1 MHQARLPARPIECLD
16 RRAIKEVR
24 MNHPDR
30 TKVQAAITPEIVCR
44 TLLDLVDIRSPTG
57 EEAGVAEYIVT
68 RLRRS
73 GLHAD
78 LQLVEAGRPNAM
90 AHLPGNGDGT
100 NLLFTGHMD
109 TSYSGDEEHLVGEGF
124 RPKGILRDG
133 WVWGLGANNMKSGLA
148 GLIVAMEVIAQS
160 GMMLRGDLS
169 FGAVVGEIEKA
180 PAEEFQGSEYSGYGV
195 GTKHLVSHGVTAD
208 CALLAEPTALRICTA
223 NMGCLWA
230 RITVKGS
237 VAHSALT
244 NKPGTVNAI
253 DIARALCN
261 DLDVWEKQFREI
273 HVHMG
278 EHANVT
284 LACIRGGSPWRLS
297 RNPHEASVYLDI
309 RTVPGQSS
317 EDVKRNLRAV
327 LRAFAQ
333 RQGIREP
340 ALTFSVTDPP
350 LQIDESLPVVA
361 ALKEAQRSVM
371 GETTNPFLRR
381 PGSDAVHLT
390 AYGVPCVQFGPGGRL
405 HPDAQGRSMHEV
417 GDHVLL
423 DDVVLAARIYA
434 ETALNICNQPT
445 KSAAAG

>member
-1 MHQARLPARPIECLD
+1 MS
-16 RRAIKEVR
+16 
-24 MNHPDR
+24 HPDR
-30 TKVQAAITPEIVCR
+30 AKVQSAITPEIVCR

-57 EEAGVAEYIVT
+57 EEAGMAEYIVG

-73 GLHAD
+73 GLDAD
-78 LQLVEAGRPNAM
+78 LQLVETDRPNAV
-90 AHLPGNGDGT
+90 AHLRGEGTGT

-109 TSYSGDEEHLVGEGF
+109 TSYSGDEPYLVGEGF
-124 RPKGILRDG
+124 QPKGIFREG

-148 GLIVAMEVIAQS
+148 GLIVAIEAIAQS
-160 GMMLRGDLS
+160 GAVLKGDLS
-169 FGAVVGEIEKA
+169 LGAVVGEIEKA
-180 PAEEFQGSEYSGYGV
+180 PAEEFQGPEYSGYGI

-208 CALLAEPTALRICTA
+208 FALLAEPTALRICTA

-230 RITVKGS
+230 RITVSGS

-244 NKPGTVNAI
+244 NKAGTVNAI
-253 DIARALCN
+253 DVARALCN
-261 DLDVWEKQFREI
+261 DLEAWAKQFKET

-278 EHANVT
+278 EQANVT
-284 LACIRGGSPWRLS
+284 LACIRAGAPWRLS

-317 EDVKRNLRAV
+317 EDVKRELRGV
-327 LRAFAQ
+327 LRAFAE

-340 ALTFSVTDPP
+340 TLTFSVTDPP
-350 LQIDESLPVVA
+350 LQIDENLPVVS
-361 ALKEAQRSVM
+361 ALKDAQRTVM
-371 GETTNPFLRR
+371 GESTKPFLRR

-405 HPDAQGRSMHEV
+405 HPDAKGRSMHEV

-434 ETALNICNQPT
+434 ETALNVCNQPAR
-445 KSAAAG
+445 SAAAG

>member
-1 MHQARLPARPIECLD
+1 MS
-16 RRAIKEVR
+16 
-24 MNHPDR
+24 HPDR
-30 TKVQAAITPEIVCR
+30 AKVQSAITPEIVCR

-57 EEAGVAEYIVT
+57 EEAGMAEYIVG

-73 GLHAD
+73 GLDAD
-78 LQLVEAGRPNAM
+78 LQLVETDRPNAV
-90 AHLPGNGDGT
+90 AHLRGEGTGT

-109 TSYSGDEEHLVGEGF
+109 TSYSGDEPYLVGEGF
-124 RPKGILRDG
+124 QPKGIFREG

-148 GLIVAMEVIAQS
+148 GLIVAIEAIAQS
-160 GMMLRGDLS
+160 GAVLKGDLS
-169 FGAVVGEIEKA
+169 LGAVVGEIEKA
-180 PAEEFQGSEYSGYGV
+180 PAEEFQGPEYSGYGI

-208 CALLAEPTALRICTA
+208 FALLAEPTALRICTA

-230 RITVKGS
+230 RITVSGS

-244 NKPGTVNAI
+244 NKAGTVNAI
-253 DIARALCN
+253 DVARALCN
-261 DLDVWEKQFREI
+261 DLEAWAKQFKET

-278 EHANVT
+278 EQANVT
-284 LACIRGGSPWRLS
+284 LACIRAGAPWRLS

-317 EDVKRNLRAV
+317 EDVKRELRGV
-327 LRAFAQ
+327 LRAFAE

-340 ALTFSVTDPP
+340 TLTFSVTDPP
-350 LQIDESLPVVA
+350 LQIDENLPVVS
-361 ALKEAQRSVM
+361 ALKDAQRTVM
-371 GETTNPFLRR
+371 GESTKPFLRR

-405 HPDAQGRSMHEV
+405 HPDAKGRSMHEI

-434 ETALNICNQPT
+434 ETALNVCNQPAR
-445 KSAAAG
+445 SAAVG

>member
-1 MHQARLPARPIECLD
+1 MS
-16 RRAIKEVR
+16 
-24 MNHPDR
+24 HPDR
-30 TKVQAAITPEIVCR
+30 TKVQAAITAEGVCQ

-57 EEAGVAEYIVT
+57 EEAGMADYIVA

-73 GLHAD
+73 GIDAD
-78 LQLVEAGRPNAM
+78 LQLVEAGRPNAV
-90 AHLPGNGDGT
+90 AHLRGEGTGT

-124 RPKGILRDG
+124 RPKGIFRDG

-148 GLIVAMEVIAQS
+148 GLIVAMEAIAQS
-160 GMMLRGDLS
+160 GVVLKGDLS
-169 FGAVVGEIEKA
+169 LGAVVGEIEKA
-180 PAEEFQGSEYSGYGV
+180 PAEEFQGPEYSGYGV
-195 GTKHLVSHGVTAD
+195 GTKHLVSHGMTAD
-208 CALLAEPTALRICTA
+208 FALLAEPTALRVCTA

-230 RITVKGS
+230 RITLSGS

-253 DIARALCN
+253 DAARALCS
-261 DLDVWEKQFREI
+261 DLDVWAKQFKEA
-273 HVHMG
+273 HMHMG

-284 LACIRGGSPWRLS
+284 LACIRAGAPWRLS

-317 EDVKRNLRAV
+317 EDVKRDLRRV
-327 LRAFAQ
+327 LRAFAE

-340 ALTFSVTDPP
+340 SLTFSVTDPP
-350 LQIDESLPVVA
+350 LQIDENLPVVA
-361 ALKEAQRSVM
+361 ALREAQRSVM
-371 GETTNPFLRR
+371 GEPTRPFLRR
-381 PGSDAVHLT
+381 PGSDAVHLS

-423 DDVVLAARIYA
+423 DDVVVAARIYA
-434 ETALNICNQPT
+434 ETALTLCNQPA